1 MVTEKYRA
9 LIERF
14 PLVPI
19 KNGAHL
25 DEAHEVAQSLM
36 LRSDSVADDEAEY
49 LEVLLDEIAKYESKH
64 HALRYAEMAPYAL
77 LQSFMKDHGLKQ
89 VTLQEVLGVSSG
101 VMSELVSGKRE
112 LTKEHCV
119 KLGEYFKVTPAV
131 FLPKIISGFRTRQRE
146 TS

>member
-1 MVTEKYRA
+1 MVTDKYKA

-19 KNGAHL
+19 KNDAHL
-25 DEAHEVAQSLM
+25 DAAHEVAQSLM
-36 LRSDSVADDEAEY
+36 CREIAPDEGDY
-49 LEVLLDEIAKYESKH
+49 LEVLLDEIGKYESKH
-64 HALRYAEMAPYAL
+64 HALKIADMPPHVL

-89 VTLQEVLGVSSG
+89 VTLQEILGVSSG

-131 FLPKIISGFRTRQRE
+131 FLPKVFA
-146 TS
+146 

>member
-19 KNGAHL
+19 KNDVHL
-25 DEAHEVAQSLM
+25 DEAHEIAQSLM
-36 LRSDSVADDEAEY
+36 LRQEALASDEGEY
-49 LEVLLDEIAKYESKH
+49 LEVLLDEIAKYENKH
-64 HALRYAEMAPYAL
+64 HILSYAEIPPHKL
-77 LQSFMKDHGLKQ
+77 LQSFMQDHGLKQ

-119 KLGEYFKVTPAV
+119 KLGHHFKVTPAI
-131 FLPKIISGFRTRQRE
+131 FLPKVRA
-146 TS
+146 

>member
-1 MVTEKYRA
+1 MVTKKYKA

-19 KNGAHL
+19 KDDAHL
-25 DEAHEVAQSLM
+25 DAAHDVAQSLM
-36 LRSDSVADDEAEY
+36 LRAEPVAADEADY

-64 HALRYAEMAPYAL
+64 HALKLAHMAPHEL

-89 VTLQEVLGVSSG
+89 VTMQEVLGVSSG

-119 KLGEYFKVTPAV
+119 KLGQYFKVTPAV
-131 FLPKIISGFRTRQRE
+131 FLPKILA
-146 TS
+146 

>member
-1 MVTEKYRA
+1 MVTEKYKV
-9 LIERF
+9 LIDRF

-19 KNGAHL
+19 KNDAHL

-36 LRSDSVADDEAEY
+36 LRKEPIASDESDY
-49 LEVLLDEIAKYESKH
+49 LEVLLDEIGKYEMKH
-64 HALRYAEMAPYAL
+64 HAINFSEMAPHEL

-89 VTLQEVLGVSSG
+89 VDVQVILGVSSG

-119 KLGEYFKVTPAV
+119 KLGNHFKVTPAA
-131 FLPKIISGFRTRQRE
+131 FLPKVFA
-146 TS
+146 